1 MFRSV
6 SQLRRGLPLAALGL
20 AALSLAACAP
30 AQPAGDPMG
39 GLPANDYVLVGIGN
53 GTVPLRNITL
63 TLRPEGISGRGPCNG
78 YAARNTVPL
87 PAVAFEPLQ
96 TTGITDCKDLEV
108 EQRFFNALQSATE
121 MEFYGGVLKIKG
133 PTWLIF
139 ESGRPAAQA
148 TDALSAARGNQ

>member
-1 MFRSV
+1 MPFPFSPAV
-6 SQLRRGLPLAALGL
+6 AA
-20 AALSLAACAP
+20 AAAATLMLAACNSE
-30 AQPAGDPMG
+30 PAGDPMG
-39 GLPANDYVLVGIGN
+39 GIPANDYVLVGIGN

-63 TLRPEGISGRGPCNG
+63 TTRPEGISGRGPCNG

-96 TTGITDCKDLEV
+96 TTGVTECKDIAV
-108 EQRFFNALQSATE
+108 EQRFFQALQQATE
-121 MEFYGGVLKIKG
+121 MEYYGGVLRIKG

-139 ESGRPAAQA
+139 ESGRPADQA

>member
-1 MFRSV
+1 MPVTTRPA
-6 SQLRRGLPLAALGL
+6 LALAALAVL
-20 AALSLAACAP
+20 TLAACETT
-30 AQPAGDPMG
+30 PAGDPMG
-39 GLPANDYVLVGIGN
+39 GIPANDYVLVGIGN

-63 TLRPEGISGRGPCNG
+63 TTRPEGVSGRGPCNG

-96 TTGITDCKDLEV
+96 TTGVTCSDSAL
-108 EQRFFNALQSATE
+108 EQRFFLALQQATE
-121 MEFYGGVLKIKG
+121 MEYYGGVLRIKG

-139 ESGRPAAQA
+139 ESGRPAEQQ

>member
-1 MFRSV
+1 MSFTIRPA
-6 SQLRRGLPLAALGL
+6 LALAAIATLT
-20 AALSLAACAP
+20 LAACETT
-30 AQPAGDPMG
+30 PAGDPMG
-39 GLPANDYVLVGIGN
+39 GIPANDYVLVGIGN

-63 TLRPEGISGRGPCNG
+63 TTRPEGVSGRGPCNG

-96 TTGITDCKDLEV
+96 TSGVSGCADEAV
-108 EQRFFNALQSATE
+108 EQRFFQALQQATE
-121 MEFYGGVLKIKG
+121 MEYYGGVLRIKG

-139 ESGRPAAQA
+139 ESGRPAESA

>member
-1 MFRSV
+1 MPRLT
-6 SQLRRGLPLAALGL
+6 QTRALRFAAPLLAALT
-20 AALSLAACAP
+20 LSACASG
-30 AQPAGDPMG
+30 PAGDPMG

-63 TLRPEGISGRGPCNG
+63 TLRPDGVSGRGPCNG

-87 PAVAFEPLQ
+87 PAVAFEQIQ
-96 TTGITDCKDLEV
+96 TSGVTECRDSAV
-108 EQRFFNALQSATE
+108 EQRYLNALQQATE
-121 MEFYGGVLKIKG
+121 MDYFGGVLRIKG

-139 ESGRPAAQA
+139 ESGRPADQA

>member
-1 MFRSV
+1 MPRLTQTRS
-6 SQLRRGLPLAALGL
+6 LRFAAPLLAALT
-20 AALSLAACAP
+20 LSACASGP
-30 AQPAGDPMG
+30 ATDPMG

-63 TLRPEGISGRGPCNG
+63 TLRPEGVSGRGPCNG

-87 PAVAFEPLQ
+87 PAVAFEQIQ
-96 TTGITDCKDLEV
+96 TSGVTECRDLAV
-108 EQRFFNALQSATE
+108 EQRFLNALQQATE
-121 MEFYGGVLKIKG
+121 MDYFGGVLRIKG

-139 ESGRPAAQA
+139 ESGRPADQT